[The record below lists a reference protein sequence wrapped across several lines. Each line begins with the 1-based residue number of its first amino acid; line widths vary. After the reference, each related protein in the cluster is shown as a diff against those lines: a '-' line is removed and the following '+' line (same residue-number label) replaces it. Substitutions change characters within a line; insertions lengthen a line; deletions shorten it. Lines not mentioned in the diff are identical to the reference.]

1 MAVVTCTLVTDG
13 TSDRVLIPILQWLLD
28 THCPSPTRLNFAQA
42 MPTGTRTLSDRIA
55 SALDLFPCD
64 LLFVHRDAER
74 DSLDARQLEIET
86 AWATQTR
93 SGVLITVIPV
103 RMTEAWLLLDEVA
116 IRAAAGNPNG
126 QGLAGLP
133 AASRIEQI
141 PDPKEVLFDLL
152 RRLSGLPTGRLRKFD
167 PGARRH
173 RIADLMQSFALLR
186 ELPSFARLET
196 QVQKFFQL

>member
-1 MAVVTCTLVTDG
+1 MAVVTCTLVADG
-13 TSDRVLIPILQWLLD
+13 SSDRVLIPMLQWLLD
-28 THCPSPTRLNFAQA
+28 IHCPSPTRLNFAQGI
-42 MPTGTRTLSDRIA
+42 PTGARTLSDRMA

-74 DSLDARQLEIET
+74 DSLDARQLEIER

-93 SGVLITVIPV
+93 SSSLITVIPV
-103 RMTEAWLLLDEVA
+103 RMTEAWLLFDEVA

-126 QGLAGLP
+126 RGPAGLP

-152 RRLSGLPTGRLRKFD
+152 IRLSGLPAICLRKFD

-173 RIADLMQSFALLR
+173 RIADLMDSFAPLR
-186 ELPSFARLET
+186 ELPSFARLEA
-196 QVQKFFQL
+196 QVAQVFQV